1 MKLPR
6 IRMEASKNN
15 GMVLGFLTVRKHPVH
30 GYFGGLLV
38 LNHLARPLEFHCTL
52 PVLTTRAQ
60 QILYGATLDEFVC
73 GEQIARALMLKSKSA
88 PSVVFTDTPAAL
100 SLRHIHPIP
109 VAAIDGSWHRGSSSF
124 SQPHLDRSD
133 LQVSE
138 LGGHKL
144 LVLPEYRKDLS
155 LFEELFQSNPT
166 NIDLIE
172 PFGRIEDALK
182 EAHPAT
188 KAA

>member
-1 MKLPR
+1 MNLR
-6 IRMEASKNN
+6 RYRMEASKTN
-15 GMVLGFLTVRKHPVH
+15 GMALGFLTVRKHAAH

-52 PVLTTRAQ
+52 PVMTTRAQ
-60 QILYGATLDEFVC
+60 QILYGSTLDEFVC
-73 GEQIARALMLKSKSA
+73 GEQIARALVLKAKSA
-88 PSVVFTDTPAAL
+88 PSVLFTDTPASL
-100 SLRHIHPIP
+100 SLRHIHSLPI
-109 VAAIDGSWHRGSSSF
+109 AAIDGSWHRGSSTF
-124 SQPHLDRSD
+124 SQPHLDRAD
-133 LQVSE
+133 LQAAE

-144 LVLPEYRKDLS
+144 LVLPEYHKDLES
-155 LFEELFQSNPT
+155 FANIFQSHEP

-172 PFGRIEDALK
+172 PFGRIEEALR